1 MFRAGLVAG
10 RACACDEWV
19 ARAGLVARA
28 RLTAEESLDLD
39 TFVVFLRSVRRLAW
53 ALAREPVPRRAEGR
67 AGRRLDFFLLAGF
80 KEPLCPAKRLEADFP
95 NP

>member
-1 MFRAGLVAG
+1 
-10 RACACDEWV
+10 
-19 ARAGLVARA
+19 LVARA
-28 RLTAEESLDLD
+28 RLTAEDSLDLD

-53 ALAREPVPRRAEGR
+53 ALAREPERRADEWA
-67 AGRRLDFFLLAGF
+67 AGRRLDFFLLTGF

>member
-1 MFRAGLVAG
+1 
-10 RACACDEWV
+10 V

-28 RLTAEESLDLD
+28 RLTADESLDLA
-39 TFVVFLRSVRRLAW
+39 TWFVFLRSDRRLAR
-53 ALAREPVPRRAEGR
+53 ALASEAVARVRAEER
-67 AGRRLDFFLLAGF
+67 AGRRLDFFLLVGF